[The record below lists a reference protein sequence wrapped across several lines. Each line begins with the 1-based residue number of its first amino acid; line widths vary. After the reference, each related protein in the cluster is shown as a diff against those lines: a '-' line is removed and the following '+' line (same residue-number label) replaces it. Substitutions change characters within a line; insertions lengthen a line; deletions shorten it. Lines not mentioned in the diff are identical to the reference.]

1 MSEASDPAQT
11 SSAACIGAGRIVLAQ
26 LPSPPGKN
34 VFREWAGGMGTAL
47 PSTRTGW
54 GHDQNFY
61 DIPLLALLYVARGL
75 QQAGADLAYHDFQD
89 RQHLELAEFDAAFA
103 GASVLITQL
112 NLPSLEHDIQLIAR
126 ARAAAPGL
134 RVLLLGP
141 SAKWFAPRLLGEG
154 VADAVMQ
161 ESEEL
166 LTPANALALRDGR
179 DEALEGCAVWRQ
191 GAVVMLPARTRMA
204 SLDFVD
210 FPAYDLL
217 DFSRYESDYYL
228 DRRYR
233 YATVFTTKGCPY
245 SCGYCPYP
253 YGFGKRLVYRA
264 PERVAD
270 DIARLHSEF
279 GVEQILFRDQV
290 FTVNPKHARAVCEA
304 IIARDLGVVWVCET
318 RYDVLDRELLELMWR
333 AGCREIHFGLESADA
348 EMFAT
353 VAKSDGK
360 PSLERFA
367 EVIAMTKARGMR
379 AHVHLIVGLPDESR
393 RSLRNTALWL
403 RKVRPDSVQLAYF
416 VPYPG
421 TPLFEELRASGE
433 LGDLDRI
440 DWESFGSFT
449 DPVIPTRH
457 LSIDQVRRGRARL
470 AVDWQ
475 FTLAD
480 RVANRLRRLAGLQ
493 AA

>member
-1 MSEASDPAQT
+1 M
-11 SSAACIGAGRIVLAQ
+11 GAVMNKIMLAQ

-47 PSTRTGW
+47 PSARTDW
-54 GHDQNFY
+54 GHDQQFY
-61 DIPLLALLYVARGL
+61 DIPLLALLYIAAGL
-75 QQAGADLAYHDFQD
+75 RAAGADLLYRDFQD
-89 RQHLELAEFDAAFA
+89 SARLDLASFDASLAD
-103 GASVLITQL
+103 GVGVLITQV
-112 NLPSLEHDIQLIAR
+112 NLPSLEHDIELLRR

-134 RVLLLGP
+134 RVLLFGP
-141 SAKWFAPRLLGEG
+141 SAKWFAERLLREG
-154 VADAVMQ
+154 IADAVV
-161 ESEEL
+161 EEAEEL
-166 LTPANALALRDGR
+166 LSAANALALRDGR
-179 DEALEGCAVWRQ
+179 TDELQGCAVWRD
-191 GAVVMLPARTRMA
+191 GAVAHLPAQARMRD
-204 SLDFVD
+204 LDFIE

-245 SCGYCPYP
+245 KCGYCPYP
-253 YGFGKRLVYRA
+253 YGFGKRLIYRSPA
-264 PERVAD
+264 RVAD
-270 DIARLHSEF
+270 DIARLQSEF
-279 GVEQILFRDQV
+279 GVGQILFRDQV
-290 FTVNPKHARAVCEA
+290 LTVNPRHTKAVCEA
-304 IIARDLGVVWVCET
+304 IIARGIDIMWVCET
-318 RYDVLDRELLELMWR
+318 RYDLIDAELLELMWR

-348 EMFAT
+348 EMFAA

-360 PSLERFA
+360 PSLDRFA
-367 EVIAMTKARGMR
+367 EVIALTRRQGMR

-393 RSLRNTALWL
+393 TSLRNTARWL
-403 RKVRPDSVQLAYF
+403 RDVRPDSVQLAYF

-433 LGDLDRI
+433 LGDIDRI

-449 DPVIPTRH
+449 NPVIPTRH
-457 LSIDQVRRGRARL
+457 LTIEQVRRGRERL

-475 FTLAD
+475 FSLAD
-480 RVANRLRRLAGLQ
+480 RIVNKVRRLAGLR

>member
-1 MSEASDPAQT
+1 M
-11 SSAACIGAGRIVLAQ
+11 GAVMNKIMLAQ

-47 PSTRTGW
+47 PSARTDW
-54 GHDQNFY
+54 GHDQQFY
-61 DIPLLALLYVARGL
+61 DIPLLALLYIAAGL
-75 QQAGADLAYHDFQD
+75 RAAGADLLYRDFQD
-89 RQHLELAEFDAAFA
+89 SARLDLASFDASLAD
-103 GASVLITQL
+103 GVGVLITQV
-112 NLPSLEHDIQLIAR
+112 NLPSLEHDIELLRR

-134 RVLLLGP
+134 RVLLFGP
-141 SAKWFAPRLLGEG
+141 SAKWFAERLLREG
-154 VADAVMQ
+154 IADAVV
-161 ESEEL
+161 EEAEEL
-166 LTPANALALRDGR
+166 LSAANALALRDGR
-179 DEALEGCAVWRQ
+179 TDELQGCAVWRD
-191 GAVVMLPARTRMA
+191 GAVAHLPAQARMRD
-204 SLDFVD
+204 LDFIE

-245 SCGYCPYP
+245 KCGYCPYP
-253 YGFGKRLVYRA
+253 YGFGKRLIYRSPA
-264 PERVAD
+264 RVAD
-270 DIARLHSEF
+270 DIARLQSEF
-279 GVEQILFRDQV
+279 GVGQILFRDQV
-290 FTVNPKHARAVCEA
+290 FTVNPRHTKAVCEA
-304 IIARDLGVVWVCET
+304 IIARGIDIMWVCET
-318 RYDVLDRELLELMWR
+318 RYDLIDAELLELMWR

-348 EMFAT
+348 EMFAA

-360 PSLERFA
+360 PSLDRFA
-367 EVIAMTKARGMR
+367 EVIALTRRQGMR

-393 RSLRNTALWL
+393 TSLRNTARWL
-403 RKVRPDSVQLAYF
+403 RDVRPDSVQLAYF

-433 LGDLDRI
+433 LGDIDRI

-449 DPVIPTRH
+449 NPVIPTRH
-457 LSIDQVRRGRARL
+457 LTIEQVRRGRERL

-475 FTLAD
+475 FSLAD
-480 RVANRLRRLAGLQ
+480 RIVNKVRRLAGLR